1 VVGVDGKFDL
11 RPIKTTA
18 QVGPMSIVDHGLS
31 AGDKAVVSF
40 IGRLKPGMQVHAVPA
55 SDQSTASAI
64 PTDAASG
71 RP

>member
-1 VVGVDGKFDL
+1 
-11 RPIKTTA
+11 
-18 QVGPMSIVDHGLS
+18 MSIVDHGLS

-55 SDQSTASAI
+55 TDQRTASA
-64 PTDAASG
+64 PPADTTTG